1 MNSIFSIRHQREYA
15 FLLLPLIVST
25 LSQPLLG
32 VVETAMA
39 GRLQSPAHIA
49 GVAVGTV
56 IFNTMFWLLGFL
68 RVGVTGFSAQARA
81 LGKPVEI
88 WRSFAQPCLLAA
100 LLGLVII
107 VLQAPLFQLAMLFL
121 KLKADVGA
129 VTHV

>member
-56 IFNTMFWLLGFL
+56 IFNTMF
-68 RVGVTGFSAQARA
+68 
-81 LGKPVEI
+81 
-88 WRSFAQPCLLAA
+88 
-100 LLGLVII
+100 
-107 VLQAPLFQLAMLFL
+107 
-121 KLKADVGA
+121 
-129 VTHV
+129 